1 MELKDPLT
9 YEQRRKFDYY
19 FLEAVRMKQ
28 KGEYDAAFQLYS
40 HCLDIYPG
48 SAAVLYE
55 ISQFYMFLGQE
66 AKGEE
71 ALKQAVRS
79 DDTNFWYKQTLASY
93 YQSKQNWL
101 KAISVYEDMAQI
113 FPSRLEPLLS
123 LADLYSRTK
132 SYESLVT
139 TLDRIEE
146 LDGKSEQISMEKFRA
161 YLQLD
166 NMEKA
171 FSEIQSLVDE
181 YPYDMRYRTVLGDV
195 YLSNERNEEALK
207 VYQDILKEEPD
218 YAPAMVSLASYYQ
231 KTGQDSLYDM
241 QIDSILV
248 NENVDTKL
256 KLDFM
261 RQLIMKSEQ
270 TDRDSTKIIRLF
282 ETILT
287 RKQPN
292 ADVPMLYAQYLIT
305 KKMEKESV
313 PVLNKVLSLDP
324 ENKPARLQL
333 LGYAIRDN
341 NLDEVIRVA
350 TPATVYN
357 PDAMEFYYY
366 LGLAH
371 YQKDETDKALE
382 VFNKG
387 VQQIN
392 EKSDKNIASD
402 FYSILGDLYHSRE
415 MKAEAY
421 AAYDSSLVY
430 NPNNINTLNNYAYYL
445 SVERTNLDKAEEMS
459 FITVKAE
466 PENSTYLDTYAWIL
480 FEKGRY
486 TEARIYIEQ
495 AMENGGDSSQ
505 VIVEHCGDI
514 YYKLGEKDKAL
525 ELWKKALNLEAS
537 PDDGSTPRSR
547 NTLRNTMIGGLSGT
561 EYMEKVIEW
570 TPSRQ
575 NLTARTRLELNTGSA
590 SPISVNANM
599 RIRRGEIIRITV
611 APFLG
616 IEVARIDITPEKV
629 LAIDRMNKQYVEL
642 GFGELSS
649 MLNTELDFNIL
660 QSLILNEIFIPGREK
675 LSESDAEKFNL
686 SPYGNQAKLQVKGTK
701 RIGYSFFT
709 SATDGRLEE
718 TVISLK
724 GLPYSLHCRYADFTV
739 LGNDV
744 FPQSVEMQSEGTDKT
759 YSLSMKLSRI
769 RTDSDWDAK
778 SEISS
783 KYRKISIQELLQLI
797 IKQ

>member
-1 MELKDPLT
+1 MRYIYLLLLFITLFTSCGTLKNKKSHARDAAVELKDPLT

-28 KGEYDAAFQLYS
+28 KGDYDAAFQLYT
-40 HCLDIYPG
+40 HCLDIYPQ

-93 YQSKQNWL
+93 YQSKQDWV

-132 SYESLVT
+132 SYDSLVT
-139 TLDRIEE
+139 TLNRIEE

-161 YLQLD
+161 YLQLE
-166 NMEKA
+166 NMDKA
-171 FSEIQSLVDE
+171 FSEIQALVDE

-195 YLSNERNEEALK
+195 YMSNNRYDEALK

-218 YAPAMVSLASYYQ
+218 YAPAMVSLATYYQ
-231 KTGQDSLYDM
+231 KTGQDSLYNV
-241 QIDSILV
+241 QLDSILV

-256 KLDFM
+256 KLEFM
-261 RQLIMKSEQ
+261 RQQILKSEQ
-270 TDRDSTKIIRLF
+270 TDKDSTKIISLF

-287 RKQPN
+287 KKQPN

-305 KKMEKESV
+305 KKMQKESV
-313 PVLNKVLSLDP
+313 PVLNKVLELDP

-333 LGYAIRDN
+333 LSYAINEN

-350 TPATVYN
+350 TPAIVYN

-371 YQKDETDKALE
+371 YQKDQTDKALE
-382 VFNKG
+382 VFKKG

-392 EKSDKNIASD
+392 EKSDKGIASD

-430 NPNNINTLNNYAYYL
+430 NPKNINTLNNYAYYL
-445 SVERTNLDKAEEMS
+445 SVERVNLDKAEEMS

-480 FEKGRY
+480 FEEGRY

-495 AMENGGDSSQ
+495 AMENGGDTSQ

-514 YYKLGEKDKAL
+514 YFKLGDKGKAV
-525 ELWKKALNLEAS
+525 EYWKKALSLDSA
-537 PDDGSTPRSR
+537 PDDGTPPR
-547 NTLRNTMIGGLSGT
+547 
-561 EYMEKVIEW
+561 
-570 TPSRQ
+570 
-575 NLTARTRLELNTGSA
+575 
-590 SPISVNANM
+590 
-599 RIRRGEIIRITV
+599 
-611 APFLG
+611 
-616 IEVARIDITPEKV
+616 PEKEIKR
-629 LAIDRMNKQYVEL
+629 LKQKIAL
-642 GFGELSS
+642 
-649 MLNTELDFNIL
+649 
-660 QSLILNEIFIPGREK
+660 R
-675 LSESDAEKFNL
+675 
-686 SPYGNQAKLQVKGTK
+686 
-701 RIGYSFFT
+701 
-709 SATDGRLEE
+709 
-718 TVISLK
+718 
-724 GLPYSLHCRYADFTV
+724 
-739 LGNDV
+739 
-744 FPQSVEMQSEGTDKT
+744 
-759 YSLSMKLSRI
+759 
-769 RTDSDWDAK
+769 
-778 SEISS
+778 
-783 KYRKISIQELLQLI
+783 KYIE
-797 IKQ
+797 

>member
-1 MELKDPLT
+1 MRYIYLLLLFISLFTSCGTLKNKKSHARDAAVELKDPLT

-28 KGEYDAAFQLYS
+28 KGDYDAAFQLYT
-40 HCLDIYPG
+40 HCLDIYPQ

-93 YQSKQNWL
+93 YQSKQDWV

-132 SYESLVT
+132 SYDSLVT
-139 TLDRIEE
+139 TLNRIEE

-161 YLQLD
+161 YLQLE
-166 NMEKA
+166 NMDKA
-171 FSEIQSLVDE
+171 FSEIQALVDE

-195 YLSNERNEEALK
+195 YMSNNRYDEALK

-218 YAPAMVSLASYYQ
+218 YAPAMVSLATYYQ
-231 KTGQDSLYDM
+231 KTGQDSLYNV
-241 QIDSILV
+241 QLDSILV

-256 KLDFM
+256 KLEFM
-261 RQLIMKSEQ
+261 RQQILRSEQ
-270 TDRDSTKIIRLF
+270 TDKDSTKIISLF

-287 RKQPN
+287 KKQPN

-305 KKMEKESV
+305 KKMQKESV
-313 PVLNKVLSLDP
+313 PVLNKVLELDP

-333 LGYAIRDN
+333 LSYAINEN

-350 TPATVYN
+350 TPAIVYN

-371 YQKDETDKALE
+371 YQKDQTDKALE
-382 VFNKG
+382 VFKKG

-392 EKSDKNIASD
+392 EKSDKGIASD

-430 NPNNINTLNNYAYYL
+430 NPKNINTLNNYAYYL
-445 SVERTNLDKAEEMS
+445 SVERVNLDKAEEMS

-495 AMENGGDSSQ
+495 AMENGGDTSQ

-514 YYKLGEKDKAL
+514 YFKLGDKGKAV
-525 ELWKKALNLEAS
+525 EYWKKALSLDSA
-537 PDDGSTPRSR
+537 PDDGTPPR
-547 NTLRNTMIGGLSGT
+547 
-561 EYMEKVIEW
+561 
-570 TPSRQ
+570 
-575 NLTARTRLELNTGSA
+575 
-590 SPISVNANM
+590 
-599 RIRRGEIIRITV
+599 
-611 APFLG
+611 
-616 IEVARIDITPEKV
+616 PEKEIKR
-629 LAIDRMNKQYVEL
+629 LKQKIAL
-642 GFGELSS
+642 
-649 MLNTELDFNIL
+649 
-660 QSLILNEIFIPGREK
+660 R
-675 LSESDAEKFNL
+675 
-686 SPYGNQAKLQVKGTK
+686 
-701 RIGYSFFT
+701 
-709 SATDGRLEE
+709 
-718 TVISLK
+718 
-724 GLPYSLHCRYADFTV
+724 
-739 LGNDV
+739 
-744 FPQSVEMQSEGTDKT
+744 
-759 YSLSMKLSRI
+759 
-769 RTDSDWDAK
+769 
-778 SEISS
+778 
-783 KYRKISIQELLQLI
+783 KYIE
-797 IKQ
+797 

>member
-1 MELKDPLT
+1 MRYIYLLLLFITLFTSCGTLKNKKSHARDAAVELKDPLT

-28 KGEYDAAFQLYS
+28 KGDYDAAFQLYT
-40 HCLDIYPG
+40 HCLDIYPQ

-71 ALKQAVRS
+71 DLKQAVRS

-93 YQSKQNWL
+93 YQSKQDWV

-132 SYESLVT
+132 SYDSLVT
-139 TLDRIEE
+139 TLNRIEE

-161 YLQLD
+161 YLQLE
-166 NMEKA
+166 NMDKA
-171 FSEIQSLVDE
+171 FSEIQALVDE

-195 YLSNERNEEALK
+195 YMSNNRYDEALK

-218 YAPAMVSLASYYQ
+218 YAPAMVSLATYYQ
-231 KTGQDSLYDM
+231 KTGQDSLYNV
-241 QIDSILV
+241 QLDSILV

-256 KLDFM
+256 KLEFM
-261 RQLIMKSEQ
+261 RQQILKSEQ
-270 TDRDSTKIIRLF
+270 TDKDSTKIISLF

-287 RKQPN
+287 KKQPN

-305 KKMEKESV
+305 KKMQKESV
-313 PVLNKVLSLDP
+313 PVLNKVLELDP

-333 LGYAIRDN
+333 LSYAINEN
-341 NLDEVIRVA
+341 NQDEVIRVA
-350 TPATVYN
+350 TPAIVYN

-371 YQKDETDKALE
+371 YQKDQTDKALE
-382 VFNKG
+382 VFKKG

-392 EKSDKNIASD
+392 EKSDKGIASD

-430 NPNNINTLNNYAYYL
+430 NPKNINTLNNYAYYL
-445 SVERTNLDKAEEMS
+445 SVERVNLDKAEEMS

-495 AMENGGDSSQ
+495 AMENGGDTSQ

-514 YYKLGEKDKAL
+514 YFKLGDKGKAV
-525 ELWKKALNLEAS
+525 EYWKKALSLDSA
-537 PDDGSTPRSR
+537 PDDGTPPR
-547 NTLRNTMIGGLSGT
+547 
-561 EYMEKVIEW
+561 
-570 TPSRQ
+570 
-575 NLTARTRLELNTGSA
+575 
-590 SPISVNANM
+590 
-599 RIRRGEIIRITV
+599 
-611 APFLG
+611 
-616 IEVARIDITPEKV
+616 PEKEIKR
-629 LAIDRMNKQYVEL
+629 LKQKIAL
-642 GFGELSS
+642 
-649 MLNTELDFNIL
+649 
-660 QSLILNEIFIPGREK
+660 R
-675 LSESDAEKFNL
+675 
-686 SPYGNQAKLQVKGTK
+686 
-701 RIGYSFFT
+701 
-709 SATDGRLEE
+709 
-718 TVISLK
+718 
-724 GLPYSLHCRYADFTV
+724 
-739 LGNDV
+739 
-744 FPQSVEMQSEGTDKT
+744 
-759 YSLSMKLSRI
+759 
-769 RTDSDWDAK
+769 
-778 SEISS
+778 
-783 KYRKISIQELLQLI
+783 KYIE
-797 IKQ
+797 

>member
-1 MELKDPLT
+1 MIIEKPMKYIYLLIFILPLFFSCGTLNQKKQRADKAVSELKDPLT

-28 KGEYDAAFQLYS
+28 KGEYDAAFKLYE
-40 HCLDIYPG
+40 HCLDIYPQ

-55 ISQFYMFLGQE
+55 ISQFYMFLGLE

-71 ALKQAVRS
+71 ALKQASRS
-79 DDTNFWYKQTLASY
+79 DEGNFWYKQTLASY

-101 KAISVYEDMAQI
+101 KAISVYEDMAHI

-123 LADLYSRTK
+123 LADLYGRTK
-132 SYESLVT
+132 SYDNLVA

-146 LDGKSEQISMEKFRA
+146 LDGKSEQLSMEKFRA

-195 YLSNERNEEALK
+195 YLSNDRNDEALK

-231 KTGQDSLYDM
+231 KTGQDSLYAV
-241 QIDSILV
+241 QLDSILV

-261 RQLIMKSEQ
+261 RQQILRSEQ
-270 TDRDSTKIIRLF
+270 TDRDSTKVIRLF

-287 RKQPN
+287 KKQPN

-313 PVLNKVLSLDP
+313 PVLNKVLELDP

-333 LGYAIRDN
+333 LSYAINKND
-341 NLDEVIRVA
+341 LDEVIRVA
-350 TPATVYN
+350 TPAIVYN
-357 PDAMEFYYY
+357 PEAMEFYYY

-371 YQKDETDKALE
+371 YQKDETDKALD

-392 EKSDKNIASD
+392 DKSDKNIASD
-402 FYSILGDLYHSRE
+402 FYSILGDLYHTKE

-466 PENSTYLDTYAWIL
+466 PENATYLDTYAWIL

-495 AMENGGDSSQ
+495 AMKNGGDSSQ

-514 YYKLGEKDKAL
+514 YFKLGDKDKAL
-525 ELWKKALNLEAS
+525 EYWKKADAMGSTPE
-537 PDDGSTPRSR
+537 DGSTPRSEEELKR
-547 NTLRNTMIGGLSGT
+547 LKR
-561 EYMEKVIEW
+561 KIE
-570 TPSRQ
+570 
-575 NLTARTRLELNTGSA
+575 
-590 SPISVNANM
+590 
-599 RIRRGEIIRITV
+599 
-611 APFLG
+611 LG
-616 IEVARIDITPEKV
+616 K
-629 LAIDRMNKQYVEL
+629 YVE
-642 GFGELSS
+642 
-649 MLNTELDFNIL
+649 
-660 QSLILNEIFIPGREK
+660 
-675 LSESDAEKFNL
+675 
-686 SPYGNQAKLQVKGTK
+686 
-701 RIGYSFFT
+701 
-709 SATDGRLEE
+709 
-718 TVISLK
+718 
-724 GLPYSLHCRYADFTV
+724 
-739 LGNDV
+739 
-744 FPQSVEMQSEGTDKT
+744 
-759 YSLSMKLSRI
+759 
-769 RTDSDWDAK
+769 
-778 SEISS
+778 
-783 KYRKISIQELLQLI
+783 
-797 IKQ
+797 

>member
-1 MELKDPLT
+1 MKYFFIIIVLFLSSCGTINLRKNRSEKVSAELKDPLT

-28 KGEYDAAFQLYS
+28 KGDYDAAFQLYS
-40 HCLDIYPG
+40 HCLDIYPQ

-66 AKGEE
+66 QKGED
-71 ALKQAVRS
+71 ALKQAARS
-79 DDTNFWYKQTLASY
+79 DDKNFWYKQTLASY

-132 SYESLVT
+132 SYESLVA
-139 TLDRIEE
+139 TLNRIEE

-195 YLSNERNEEALK
+195 YLSNNRYDEALN
-207 VYQDILKEEPD
+207 VYQEILKEEPD

-231 KTGQDSLYDM
+231 KTGQDSLYSR
-241 QIDSILV
+241 QLDSILV
-248 NENVDTKL
+248 NDNVDTKL

-270 TDRDSTKIIRLF
+270 TDKDSTKIISLF

-287 RKQPN
+287 KKQPN

-313 PVLNKVLSLDP
+313 PVLNEVLSLDP

-333 LGYAIRDN
+333 LSYAIRDN

-350 TPATVYN
+350 TPAIVYN

-371 YQKDETDKALE
+371 YQKDDTEKALD
-382 VFNKG
+382 VFRKG

-430 NPNNINTLNNYAYYL
+430 NPKNINTLNNYAYYL

-466 PENSTYLDTYAWIL
+466 PENPTYLDTYAWIL
-480 FEKGRY
+480 FEKERY

-495 AMENGGDSSQ
+495 AMKNGGDSSQ

-514 YYKLGEKDKAL
+514 YFKLGEKDKAVDM
-525 ELWKKALNLEAS
+525 WKKALNMEAS
-537 PDDGSTPRSR
+537 ADDGSTPRS
-547 NTLRNTMIGGLSGT
+547 
-561 EYMEKVIEW
+561 EDE
-570 TPSRQ
+570 
-575 NLTARTRLELNTGSA
+575 
-590 SPISVNANM
+590 
-599 RIRRGEIIRITV
+599 
-611 APFLG
+611 
-616 IEVARIDITPEKV
+616 
-629 LAIDRMNKQYVEL
+629 
-642 GFGELSS
+642 
-649 MLNTELDFNIL
+649 
-660 QSLILNEIFIPGREK
+660 
-675 LSESDAEKFNL
+675 
-686 SPYGNQAKLQVKGTK
+686 TK
-701 RIGYSFFT
+701 R
-709 SATDGRLEE
+709 
-718 TVISLK
+718 LK
-724 GLPYSLHCRYADFTV
+724 
-739 LGNDV
+739 
-744 FPQSVEMQSEGTDKT
+744 
-759 YSLSMKLSRI
+759 
-769 RTDSDWDAK
+769 
-778 SEISS
+778 
-783 KYRKISIQELLQLI
+783 RKIALRRYLE
-797 IKQ
+797 

>member
-1 MELKDPLT
+1 MPYLLLIVILLLSSCVTLKNKSSVKDNASLELKDPLT

-66 AKGEE
+66 SKGEE

-195 YLSNERNEEALK
+195 YLSNGRNDEALK

-333 LGYAIRDN
+333 LSYAIRDN

-371 YQKDETDKALE
+371 YQKDQTDKALE

-495 AMENGGDSSQ
+495 AMKNGGDSSQ

-525 ELWKKALNLEAS
+525 ELWKKALNIEAS
-537 PDDGSTPRSR
+537 PDDGSTPR
-547 NTLRNTMIGGLSGT
+547 
-561 EYMEKVIEW
+561 
-570 TPSRQ
+570 
-575 NLTARTRLELNTGSA
+575 
-590 SPISVNANM
+590 
-599 RIRRGEIIRITV
+599 
-611 APFLG
+611 
-616 IEVARIDITPEKV
+616 PEKEIKR
-629 LAIDRMNKQYVEL
+629 LKQKIAL
-642 GFGELSS
+642 
-649 MLNTELDFNIL
+649 
-660 QSLILNEIFIPGREK
+660 R
-675 LSESDAEKFNL
+675 
-686 SPYGNQAKLQVKGTK
+686 
-701 RIGYSFFT
+701 
-709 SATDGRLEE
+709 
-718 TVISLK
+718 
-724 GLPYSLHCRYADFTV
+724 RYI
-739 LGNDV
+739 
-744 FPQSVEMQSEGTDKT
+744 E
-759 YSLSMKLSRI
+759 
-769 RTDSDWDAK
+769 
-778 SEISS
+778 
-783 KYRKISIQELLQLI
+783 
-797 IKQ
+797 

>member
-1 MELKDPLT
+1 MRYIYLLLLFITLFTSCGTLKNKKSHARDAAVELKDPLT

-28 KGEYDAAFQLYS
+28 KGDYDAAFQLYT
-40 HCLDIYPG
+40 HCLDIYPQ

-71 ALKQAVRS
+71 ALKQSVRS

-93 YQSKQNWL
+93 YQSKQDWV

-132 SYESLVT
+132 SYDSLVT
-139 TLDRIEE
+139 TLNRIEE

-161 YLQLD
+161 YLQLE
-166 NMEKA
+166 NMDKA
-171 FSEIQSLVDE
+171 FSEIQALVDE

-195 YLSNERNEEALK
+195 YMSNNRYDEALK

-218 YAPAMVSLASYYQ
+218 YAPAMVSLATYYQ
-231 KTGQDSLYDM
+231 KTGQDSLYNV
-241 QIDSILV
+241 QLDSILV

-256 KLDFM
+256 KLEFM
-261 RQLIMKSEQ
+261 RQQILRSEQ
-270 TDRDSTKIIRLF
+270 TDKDSTKIISLF

-287 RKQPN
+287 KKQPN

-305 KKMEKESV
+305 KKMQKESV
-313 PVLNKVLSLDP
+313 PVLNKVLELDP

-333 LGYAIRDN
+333 LSYAINEN

-350 TPATVYN
+350 TPAIVYN

-371 YQKDETDKALE
+371 YQKDQTDKALE
-382 VFNKG
+382 VFKKG

-392 EKSDKNIASD
+392 EKSDKGIASD

-430 NPNNINTLNNYAYYL
+430 NPKNINTLNNYAYYL
-445 SVERTNLDKAEEMS
+445 SVERVNLDKAEEMS

-495 AMENGGDSSQ
+495 AMENGGDTSQ

-514 YYKLGEKDKAL
+514 YFKLGDKGKAV
-525 ELWKKALNLEAS
+525 EYWKKALSLDSA
-537 PDDGSTPRSR
+537 PDDGTPPR
-547 NTLRNTMIGGLSGT
+547 
-561 EYMEKVIEW
+561 
-570 TPSRQ
+570 
-575 NLTARTRLELNTGSA
+575 
-590 SPISVNANM
+590 
-599 RIRRGEIIRITV
+599 
-611 APFLG
+611 
-616 IEVARIDITPEKV
+616 PEKEIKR
-629 LAIDRMNKQYVEL
+629 LKQKIAL
-642 GFGELSS
+642 
-649 MLNTELDFNIL
+649 
-660 QSLILNEIFIPGREK
+660 R
-675 LSESDAEKFNL
+675 
-686 SPYGNQAKLQVKGTK
+686 
-701 RIGYSFFT
+701 
-709 SATDGRLEE
+709 
-718 TVISLK
+718 
-724 GLPYSLHCRYADFTV
+724 
-739 LGNDV
+739 
-744 FPQSVEMQSEGTDKT
+744 
-759 YSLSMKLSRI
+759 
-769 RTDSDWDAK
+769 
-778 SEISS
+778 
-783 KYRKISIQELLQLI
+783 KYIE
-797 IKQ
+797 

>member
-1 MELKDPLT
+1 MPYIFIIIILLLSSCGTLKNRKMADDNNVTELVDPLT

-40 HCLDIYPG
+40 HCLDIYPQ

-66 AKGEE
+66 SKGEE

-123 LADLYSRTK
+123 LADLYNRTK
-132 SYESLVT
+132 SYDSLVS

-146 LDGKSEQISMEKFRA
+146 LDGKSEQVSMEKFRA

-166 NMEKA
+166 DMDKA
-171 FSEIQSLVDE
+171 FSEIQALVDE

-195 YLSNERNEEALK
+195 YLSNGRNEEAVK
-207 VYQDILKEEPD
+207 VYQDILREEPD
-218 YAPAMVSLASYYQ
+218 YAPAMVSMASYYQ
-231 KTGQDSLYDM
+231 KTGQDSLYNI
-241 QIDSILV
+241 QLDSILV
-248 NENVDTKL
+248 NMNVDTKL

-261 RQLIMKSEQ
+261 RQWILKSEQ

-282 ETILT
+282 DTILT
-287 RKQPN
+287 KEQPN
-292 ADVPMLYAQYLIT
+292 ADIPMLYAQYLIT

-333 LGYAIRDN
+333 LSYAIRDN

-350 TPATVYN
+350 TPALIYT

-371 YQKDETDKALE
+371 YQKEQTDEALD
-382 VFNKG
+382 VFKKG

-392 EKSDKNIASD
+392 EKSDKGIASD

-430 NPNNINTLNNYAYYL
+430 NPKNINTLNNYAYYL
-445 SVERTNLDKAEEMS
+445 SVERVNLDKAEEMS

-505 VIVEHCGDI
+505 IIVEHCGDI
-514 YYKLGEKDKAL
+514 YFKLGEKEKAL
-525 ELWKKALNLEAS
+525 ELWKKALTLEAS
-537 PDDGSTPRSR
+537 PEEGSVPR
-547 NTLRNTMIGGLSGT
+547 
-561 EYMEKVIEW
+561 
-570 TPSRQ
+570 
-575 NLTARTRLELNTGSA
+575 
-590 SPISVNANM
+590 
-599 RIRRGEIIRITV
+599 
-611 APFLG
+611 
-616 IEVARIDITPEKV
+616 PEKEIKR
-629 LAIDRMNKQYVEL
+629 LKQKIAL
-642 GFGELSS
+642 
-649 MLNTELDFNIL
+649 
-660 QSLILNEIFIPGREK
+660 R
-675 LSESDAEKFNL
+675 
-686 SPYGNQAKLQVKGTK
+686 
-701 RIGYSFFT
+701 
-709 SATDGRLEE
+709 
-718 TVISLK
+718 
-724 GLPYSLHCRYADFTV
+724 
-739 LGNDV
+739 
-744 FPQSVEMQSEGTDKT
+744 
-759 YSLSMKLSRI
+759 
-769 RTDSDWDAK
+769 
-778 SEISS
+778 
-783 KYRKISIQELLQLI
+783 KYIE
-797 IKQ
+797 

>member
-1 MELKDPLT
+1 MRYIYLLLLFITLFTSCGTLKNKKSHARDAAVELKDPLT

-28 KGEYDAAFQLYS
+28 KGDYDAAFQLYT
-40 HCLDIYPG
+40 HCLDIYPQ

-93 YQSKQNWL
+93 YQSKQDWV
-101 KAISVYEDMAQI
+101 KAIPVYEDMAQI

-132 SYESLVT
+132 SYDSLVT
-139 TLDRIEE
+139 TLNRIEE

-161 YLQLD
+161 YLQLE
-166 NMEKA
+166 NMDKA
-171 FSEIQSLVDE
+171 FSEIQALVDE

-195 YLSNERNEEALK
+195 YMSNNRYDEALK

-218 YAPAMVSLASYYQ
+218 YAPAMVSLATYYQ
-231 KTGQDSLYDM
+231 KTGQDSLYNV
-241 QIDSILV
+241 QLDSILV

-256 KLDFM
+256 KLEFM
-261 RQLIMKSEQ
+261 RQQILKSEQ
-270 TDRDSTKIIRLF
+270 TDKDSTKIISLF

-287 RKQPN
+287 KKQPN

-305 KKMEKESV
+305 KKMQKESV
-313 PVLNKVLSLDP
+313 PVLNKVLELDP

-333 LGYAIRDN
+333 LSYAINEN
-341 NLDEVIRVA
+341 NQDEVIRVA
-350 TPATVYN
+350 TPAIVYN

-371 YQKDETDKALE
+371 YQKDQTDKALE
-382 VFNKG
+382 VFKKG

-392 EKSDKNIASD
+392 EKSDKGIASD

-430 NPNNINTLNNYAYYL
+430 NPKNINTLNNYAYYL
-445 SVERTNLDKAEEMS
+445 SVERVNLDKAEEMS

-495 AMENGGDSSQ
+495 AMENGGDTSQ

-514 YYKLGEKDKAL
+514 YFKLGDKGKAV
-525 ELWKKALNLEAS
+525 EYWKKALSLDSA
-537 PDDGSTPRSR
+537 PDDGTPPR
-547 NTLRNTMIGGLSGT
+547 
-561 EYMEKVIEW
+561 
-570 TPSRQ
+570 
-575 NLTARTRLELNTGSA
+575 
-590 SPISVNANM
+590 
-599 RIRRGEIIRITV
+599 
-611 APFLG
+611 
-616 IEVARIDITPEKV
+616 PEKEIKR
-629 LAIDRMNKQYVEL
+629 LKQKIAL
-642 GFGELSS
+642 
-649 MLNTELDFNIL
+649 
-660 QSLILNEIFIPGREK
+660 R
-675 LSESDAEKFNL
+675 
-686 SPYGNQAKLQVKGTK
+686 
-701 RIGYSFFT
+701 
-709 SATDGRLEE
+709 
-718 TVISLK
+718 
-724 GLPYSLHCRYADFTV
+724 
-739 LGNDV
+739 
-744 FPQSVEMQSEGTDKT
+744 
-759 YSLSMKLSRI
+759 
-769 RTDSDWDAK
+769 
-778 SEISS
+778 
-783 KYRKISIQELLQLI
+783 KYIE
-797 IKQ
+797 

>member
-1 MELKDPLT
+1 MRYIYLLLLFITLFTSCGTLKNKKSHARDAAVELKDPLT

-28 KGEYDAAFQLYS
+28 KGDYDAAFQLYT
-40 HCLDIYPG
+40 HCLDIYPK

-93 YQSKQNWL
+93 YQSKQDWV

-132 SYESLVT
+132 SYDSLVT
-139 TLDRIEE
+139 TLNRIEE

-161 YLQLD
+161 YLQLE
-166 NMEKA
+166 NMDKA
-171 FSEIQSLVDE
+171 FSEIQALVDE

-195 YLSNERNEEALK
+195 YMSNNRYDEALK

-218 YAPAMVSLASYYQ
+218 YAPAMVSLATYYQ
-231 KTGQDSLYDM
+231 KTGQDSLYNV
-241 QIDSILV
+241 QLDSILV

-256 KLDFM
+256 KLEFM
-261 RQLIMKSEQ
+261 RQQILRSEQ
-270 TDRDSTKIIRLF
+270 TDKDSTKIISLF

-287 RKQPN
+287 KKQPN

-305 KKMEKESV
+305 KKMQKESV
-313 PVLNKVLSLDP
+313 PVLNKVLELDP

-333 LGYAIRDN
+333 LSYAINEN

-350 TPATVYN
+350 TPAIVYN

-371 YQKDETDKALE
+371 YQKDQTDKALE
-382 VFNKG
+382 VFKKG

-392 EKSDKNIASD
+392 EKSDKGIASD

-430 NPNNINTLNNYAYYL
+430 NPKNINTLNNYAYYL
-445 SVERTNLDKAEEMS
+445 SVERVNLDKAEEMS

-495 AMENGGDSSQ
+495 AMENGGDTSQ

-514 YYKLGEKDKAL
+514 YFKLGDKGKAV
-525 ELWKKALNLEAS
+525 EYWKKALSLDSA
-537 PDDGSTPRSR
+537 PDDGTPPR
-547 NTLRNTMIGGLSGT
+547 
-561 EYMEKVIEW
+561 
-570 TPSRQ
+570 
-575 NLTARTRLELNTGSA
+575 
-590 SPISVNANM
+590 
-599 RIRRGEIIRITV
+599 
-611 APFLG
+611 
-616 IEVARIDITPEKV
+616 PEKEIKR
-629 LAIDRMNKQYVEL
+629 LKQKIAL
-642 GFGELSS
+642 
-649 MLNTELDFNIL
+649 
-660 QSLILNEIFIPGREK
+660 R
-675 LSESDAEKFNL
+675 
-686 SPYGNQAKLQVKGTK
+686 
-701 RIGYSFFT
+701 
-709 SATDGRLEE
+709 
-718 TVISLK
+718 
-724 GLPYSLHCRYADFTV
+724 
-739 LGNDV
+739 
-744 FPQSVEMQSEGTDKT
+744 
-759 YSLSMKLSRI
+759 
-769 RTDSDWDAK
+769 
-778 SEISS
+778 
-783 KYRKISIQELLQLI
+783 KYIE
-797 IKQ
+797 

>member
-1 MELKDPLT
+1 MIIEKPMKYIYLLIFILPLFFSCGTLNQKKQRADKAVSELKAPLT

-28 KGEYDAAFQLYS
+28 KGEYDAAFKLYE
-40 HCLDIYPG
+40 HCLDIYPQ

-71 ALKQAVRS
+71 ALKQASRS
-79 DDTNFWYKQTLASY
+79 DEGNFWYKQTLASY

-101 KAISVYEDMAQI
+101 KAISVYEDMAHI

-123 LADLYSRTK
+123 LADLYGRTK
-132 SYESLVT
+132 SHDNLVA

-146 LDGKSEQISMEKFRA
+146 LDGKSEQLSMEKFRA

-195 YLSNERNEEALK
+195 YLSSDRNDEALK

-231 KTGQDSLYDM
+231 KTGQDSLYAV
-241 QIDSILV
+241 QLDSILV

-261 RQLIMKSEQ
+261 RQQILRSEQ
-270 TDRDSTKIIRLF
+270 TDRDSTKVIRLF

-287 RKQPN
+287 KKQPN

-313 PVLNKVLSLDP
+313 PVLNKVLELDP

-333 LGYAIRDN
+333 LSYAINKND
-341 NLDEVIRVA
+341 LDEVIRVA
-350 TPATVYN
+350 TPAIVYN
-357 PDAMEFYYY
+357 PEAMEFYYY

-371 YQKDETDKALE
+371 YQKDETDKALD

-392 EKSDKNIASD
+392 DKSDKNIASD
-402 FYSILGDLYHSRE
+402 FYSILGDLYHTKE

-466 PENSTYLDTYAWIL
+466 PENATYLDTYAWIL

-495 AMENGGDSSQ
+495 AMKNGGDSSQ

-514 YYKLGEKDKAL
+514 YFKLGDKDKAL
-525 ELWKKALNLEAS
+525 EYWKKADAMGSTPE
-537 PDDGSTPRSR
+537 DGSTPRSEEELKR
-547 NTLRNTMIGGLSGT
+547 LKRKIEL
-561 EYMEKVIEW
+561 EK
-570 TPSRQ
+570 
-575 NLTARTRLELNTGSA
+575 
-590 SPISVNANM
+590 
-599 RIRRGEIIRITV
+599 
-611 APFLG
+611 
-616 IEVARIDITPEKV
+616 
-629 LAIDRMNKQYVEL
+629 YVE
-642 GFGELSS
+642 
-649 MLNTELDFNIL
+649 
-660 QSLILNEIFIPGREK
+660 
-675 LSESDAEKFNL
+675 
-686 SPYGNQAKLQVKGTK
+686 
-701 RIGYSFFT
+701 
-709 SATDGRLEE
+709 
-718 TVISLK
+718 
-724 GLPYSLHCRYADFTV
+724 
-739 LGNDV
+739 
-744 FPQSVEMQSEGTDKT
+744 
-759 YSLSMKLSRI
+759 
-769 RTDSDWDAK
+769 
-778 SEISS
+778 
-783 KYRKISIQELLQLI
+783 
-797 IKQ
+797 

>member
-1 MELKDPLT
+1 MPYLLLIVILLLSSCGTLKNKSSVKDNASLELKDPLT

-66 AKGEE
+66 SKGEE

-231 KTGQDSLYDM
+231 KTGQDSLYNM

-537 PDDGSTPRSR
+537 PDDGSTPR
-547 NTLRNTMIGGLSGT
+547 
-561 EYMEKVIEW
+561 
-570 TPSRQ
+570 
-575 NLTARTRLELNTGSA
+575 
-590 SPISVNANM
+590 
-599 RIRRGEIIRITV
+599 
-611 APFLG
+611 
-616 IEVARIDITPEKV
+616 PEKEIKR
-629 LAIDRMNKQYVEL
+629 LKQKVAL
-642 GFGELSS
+642 
-649 MLNTELDFNIL
+649 
-660 QSLILNEIFIPGREK
+660 R
-675 LSESDAEKFNL
+675 
-686 SPYGNQAKLQVKGTK
+686 
-701 RIGYSFFT
+701 
-709 SATDGRLEE
+709 
-718 TVISLK
+718 
-724 GLPYSLHCRYADFTV
+724 RYI
-739 LGNDV
+739 
-744 FPQSVEMQSEGTDKT
+744 E
-759 YSLSMKLSRI
+759 
-769 RTDSDWDAK
+769 
-778 SEISS
+778 
-783 KYRKISIQELLQLI
+783 
-797 IKQ
+797 

>member
-1 MELKDPLT
+1 MPYLLLIIILLFSSCGTLKNKKLAEKDSSVELKDPLS

-40 HCLDIYPG
+40 HCLDIYPQ

-66 AKGEE
+66 SKGEE

-93 YQSKQNWL
+93 YQSKQDWL

-123 LADLYSRTK
+123 LADLYNRTK
-132 SYESLVT
+132 SFDSLVT

-161 YLQLD
+161 YLQLND
-166 NMEKA
+166 MDKA
-171 FSEIQSLVDE
+171 FSEIQALVDE
-181 YPYDMRYRTVLGDV
+181 YPFDMRYRTVLGDV
-195 YLSNERNEEALK
+195 YLSNGRNEEALG
-207 VYQDILKEEPD
+207 VYQAILKEEPD

-231 KTGQDSLYDM
+231 KTGQDSLYNV
-241 QIDSILV
+241 QLDSILV
-248 NENVDTKL
+248 NKNVDTKL

-261 RQLIMKSEQ
+261 RQLILKSEQ

-282 ETILT
+282 DSILT
-287 RKQPN
+287 KEQPN
-292 ADVPMLYAQYLIT
+292 ADIPMLYAQYLIT

-313 PVLNKVLSLDP
+313 VILNKVLSLDP

-333 LGYAIRDN
+333 LSYAIRDN

-350 TPATVYN
+350 TPALIYN

-371 YQKDETDKALE
+371 YQKEQTDEALD
-382 VFNKG
+382 VFKKG

-392 EKSDKNIASD
+392 EKSDKGIASD

-430 NPNNINTLNNYAYYL
+430 NPKNINTLNNYAYYL
-445 SVERTNLDKAEEMS
+445 SVERVNLDKAEEMS
-459 FITVKAE
+459 FMTVKAE

-495 AMENGGDSSQ
+495 AMKNGGDSSQ

-514 YYKLGEKDKAL
+514 YFKLGEKEKAL
-525 ELWKKALNLEAS
+525 ELWKKALTLETS
-537 PDDGSTPRSR
+537 PEDGATPR
-547 NTLRNTMIGGLSGT
+547 
-561 EYMEKVIEW
+561 
-570 TPSRQ
+570 
-575 NLTARTRLELNTGSA
+575 
-590 SPISVNANM
+590 
-599 RIRRGEIIRITV
+599 
-611 APFLG
+611 
-616 IEVARIDITPEKV
+616 PEKEIKR
-629 LAIDRMNKQYVEL
+629 LKQKVAL
-642 GFGELSS
+642 
-649 MLNTELDFNIL
+649 
-660 QSLILNEIFIPGREK
+660 R
-675 LSESDAEKFNL
+675 
-686 SPYGNQAKLQVKGTK
+686 
-701 RIGYSFFT
+701 
-709 SATDGRLEE
+709 
-718 TVISLK
+718 
-724 GLPYSLHCRYADFTV
+724 
-739 LGNDV
+739 
-744 FPQSVEMQSEGTDKT
+744 
-759 YSLSMKLSRI
+759 
-769 RTDSDWDAK
+769 
-778 SEISS
+778 
-783 KYRKISIQELLQLI
+783 KYIE
-797 IKQ
+797 

>member
-1 MELKDPLT
+1 MPYLFLIIILFLSSCGTLKNKSSVKDNASLELKDPLT

-66 AKGEE
+66 SKGEE

-123 LADLYSRTK
+123 LADLYNRTK
-132 SYESLVT
+132 SYESLVA

-181 YPYDMRYRTVLGDV
+181 YPYDLRYRTVLGDV
-195 YLSNERNEEALK
+195 YLSNNRNDEALK
-207 VYQDILKEEPD
+207 VYQGILKEEPD

-231 KTGQDSLYDM
+231 KTGQDSLYSM

-287 RKQPN
+287 GEQPN

-333 LGYAIRDN
+333 LSYAIRDN

-350 TPATVYN
+350 TPAIVYN

-371 YQKDETDKALE
+371 YQKEQTDKALE

-480 FEKGRY
+480 FEKGKY

-514 YYKLGEKDKAL
+514 YYKLGEKAKAL
-525 ELWKKALNLEAS
+525 ELWKKALTLESS
-537 PDDGSTPRSR
+537 PDDGTTPR
-547 NTLRNTMIGGLSGT
+547 
-561 EYMEKVIEW
+561 
-570 TPSRQ
+570 
-575 NLTARTRLELNTGSA
+575 
-590 SPISVNANM
+590 
-599 RIRRGEIIRITV
+599 
-611 APFLG
+611 
-616 IEVARIDITPEKV
+616 PE
-629 LAIDRMNKQYVEL
+629 
-642 GFGELSS
+642 
-649 MLNTELDFNIL
+649 
-660 QSLILNEIFIPGREK
+660 NEI
-675 LSESDAEKFNL
+675 
-686 SPYGNQAKLQVKGTK
+686 K
-701 RIGYSFFT
+701 R
-709 SATDGRLEE
+709 
-718 TVISLK
+718 LK
-724 GLPYSLHCRYADFTV
+724 QKIALR
-739 LGNDV
+739 
-744 FPQSVEMQSEGTDKT
+744 
-759 YSLSMKLSRI
+759 
-769 RTDSDWDAK
+769 
-778 SEISS
+778 
-783 KYRKISIQELLQLI
+783 KYIE
-797 IKQ
+797 

>member
-1 MELKDPLT
+1 MRYIYLLLLFITLFTSCGTLKNKKSHARDAAVELKDPLT

-28 KGEYDAAFQLYS
+28 KGDYDAAFQLYT
-40 HCLDIYPG
+40 HCLDIYPQ

-93 YQSKQNWL
+93 YQSKQDWV

-132 SYESLVT
+132 SYDSLVT
-139 TLDRIEE
+139 TLNRIEE

-161 YLQLD
+161 YLQLE
-166 NMEKA
+166 NMDKA
-171 FSEIQSLVDE
+171 FSEIQALVDE

-195 YLSNERNEEALK
+195 YMSNNRYDEALK
-207 VYQDILKEEPD
+207 VYQNILKEEPD
-218 YAPAMVSLASYYQ
+218 YAPAMVSLATYYQ
-231 KTGQDSLYDM
+231 KTGQDSLYNV
-241 QIDSILV
+241 QLDSILV

-256 KLDFM
+256 KLEFM
-261 RQLIMKSEQ
+261 RQQILKSEQ
-270 TDRDSTKIIRLF
+270 TDKDSTKIISLF

-287 RKQPN
+287 KKQPN

-305 KKMEKESV
+305 KKMQKESV
-313 PVLNKVLSLDP
+313 PVLNKVLELDP

-333 LGYAIRDN
+333 LSYAINEN

-350 TPATVYN
+350 TPAIVYN

-371 YQKDETDKALE
+371 YQKDQTDKALE
-382 VFNKG
+382 VFKKG

-392 EKSDKNIASD
+392 EKSDKGIASD

-430 NPNNINTLNNYAYYL
+430 NPKNINTLNNYAYYL
-445 SVERTNLDKAEEMS
+445 SVERVNLDKAEEMS

-495 AMENGGDSSQ
+495 AMENGGDTSQ

-514 YYKLGEKDKAL
+514 YFKLGDKGKAV
-525 ELWKKALNLEAS
+525 EYWKKALSLDSA
-537 PDDGSTPRSR
+537 PDDGTPPR
-547 NTLRNTMIGGLSGT
+547 
-561 EYMEKVIEW
+561 
-570 TPSRQ
+570 
-575 NLTARTRLELNTGSA
+575 
-590 SPISVNANM
+590 
-599 RIRRGEIIRITV
+599 
-611 APFLG
+611 
-616 IEVARIDITPEKV
+616 PEKEIKR
-629 LAIDRMNKQYVEL
+629 LKQKIAL
-642 GFGELSS
+642 
-649 MLNTELDFNIL
+649 
-660 QSLILNEIFIPGREK
+660 R
-675 LSESDAEKFNL
+675 
-686 SPYGNQAKLQVKGTK
+686 
-701 RIGYSFFT
+701 
-709 SATDGRLEE
+709 
-718 TVISLK
+718 
-724 GLPYSLHCRYADFTV
+724 
-739 LGNDV
+739 
-744 FPQSVEMQSEGTDKT
+744 
-759 YSLSMKLSRI
+759 
-769 RTDSDWDAK
+769 
-778 SEISS
+778 
-783 KYRKISIQELLQLI
+783 KYIE
-797 IKQ
+797 

>member
-1 MELKDPLT
+1 MRYIYLLLLFITLFTSCGTLKNKKSHARDAAVELKDPLT

-28 KGEYDAAFQLYS
+28 KGDYDAAFQLYT
-40 HCLDIYPG
+40 HCLDIYPQ

-93 YQSKQNWL
+93 YQSKQDWV

-132 SYESLVT
+132 SYDSLVT
-139 TLDRIEE
+139 TLNRIEE

-161 YLQLD
+161 YLQLE
-166 NMEKA
+166 NMDKA
-171 FSEIQSLVDE
+171 FSEIQALVDE

-195 YLSNERNEEALK
+195 YMSNNRYDEALK

-218 YAPAMVSLASYYQ
+218 YAPAMVSLATYYQ
-231 KTGQDSLYDM
+231 KTGQDSLYNV
-241 QIDSILV
+241 QLDSILV

-256 KLDFM
+256 KLEFM
-261 RQLIMKSEQ
+261 RQQILKSEQ
-270 TDRDSTKIIRLF
+270 TDKDSTKIISLF

-287 RKQPN
+287 KKQPN

-305 KKMEKESV
+305 KKMQKESV
-313 PVLNKVLSLDP
+313 PVLNKVLELDP

-333 LGYAIRDN
+333 LSYAINEN

-350 TPATVYN
+350 TPAIVYN

-371 YQKDETDKALE
+371 YQKDQTDKALE
-382 VFNKG
+382 VFKKG

-392 EKSDKNIASD
+392 EKSDKGIASD

-430 NPNNINTLNNYAYYL
+430 NPKNINTLNNYAYYL
-445 SVERTNLDKAEEMS
+445 SVERVNLDKAEEMS

-495 AMENGGDSSQ
+495 AMENGGDTSQ

-514 YYKLGEKDKAL
+514 YFKLGYKGKAV
-525 ELWKKALNLEAS
+525 EYWKKALSLDSA
-537 PDDGSTPRSR
+537 PDDGTPPR
-547 NTLRNTMIGGLSGT
+547 
-561 EYMEKVIEW
+561 
-570 TPSRQ
+570 
-575 NLTARTRLELNTGSA
+575 
-590 SPISVNANM
+590 
-599 RIRRGEIIRITV
+599 
-611 APFLG
+611 
-616 IEVARIDITPEKV
+616 PEKEIKR
-629 LAIDRMNKQYVEL
+629 LKQKIAL
-642 GFGELSS
+642 
-649 MLNTELDFNIL
+649 
-660 QSLILNEIFIPGREK
+660 R
-675 LSESDAEKFNL
+675 
-686 SPYGNQAKLQVKGTK
+686 
-701 RIGYSFFT
+701 
-709 SATDGRLEE
+709 
-718 TVISLK
+718 
-724 GLPYSLHCRYADFTV
+724 
-739 LGNDV
+739 
-744 FPQSVEMQSEGTDKT
+744 
-759 YSLSMKLSRI
+759 
-769 RTDSDWDAK
+769 
-778 SEISS
+778 
-783 KYRKISIQELLQLI
+783 KYIE
-797 IKQ
+797 